1 VSTKVILRA
10 DLAGIGKRG
19 DICEVADGH
28 ARNYLLPKGLAI
40 PASDGAVA
48 QAKAMRR
55 ARDLKDAK
63 DRAAAEEIA
72 RSLVAKTFSIKVR
85 AGAEGRLFGSVTAA
99 DVVDA
104 VIATAGVSLER
115 RQIVLGDPIR
125 SLGTHSV
132 NVKLHADVQFPISL
146 EIVKK

>member
-1 VSTKVILRA
+1 MSTKVILRA

-63 DRAAAEEIA
+63 DRAA
-72 RSLVAKTFSIKVR
+72 
-85 AGAEGRLFGSVTAA
+85 GA
-99 DVVDA
+99 
-104 VIATAGVSLER
+104 IC
-115 RQIVLGDPIR
+115 
-125 SLGTHSV
+125 
-132 NVKLHADVQFPISL
+132 
-146 EIVKK
+146 

>member
-1 VSTKVILRA
+1 MSTKVILRA